1 MEGMTPRSFVDHLA
15 DLDLPALAALLR
27 SRPDVLIEPV
37 PRGFG
42 QLAQRLESPDS
53 LAAALWELNRDTLRV
68 GQAAALLGESA
79 TVPRMAE
86 LLGALPDAVRAGVDD
101 LCARGLA
108 WTDTVVR
115 LPEPL
120 HNHWVEEISSARPVA
135 KIARNVLVEDLRKA
149 VTALGAPAENLRKT
163 ELVARLTEL
172 MSDARRIAT
181 IIASLPAPARQQLD
195 DLRLA
200 TAGGY
205 FPYMFPYTP
214 FEEIHDRRAATRS
227 IRQLIT
233 AGLVL
238 GVGNRPELPRE
249 VAVAAWL
256 ARQDL
261 GLTGPPDI
269 PRPEVNEAAVRSS
282 SQAAA
287 QGAIRAVTALLDE
300 AAAAPVVALKR
311 GGVGGRERARLAK
324 RLSTPLAELPL
335 WIDLVAAAGL
345 LAFTEGGYAPSPRFQ
360 EWREE
365 SPSHQWATLA
375 AAWHAL
381 EHAPTS
387 REGADEKDV
396 PPPLPIGSGAGQIRR
411 VLIRAA
417 AGGRSVR
424 LTAENLDWFFPLHG
438 YDAATCKIKV
448 AASIREAELLGVFA
462 LDVLSEPGQ
471 ALIEAAPSTTDAA
484 AATVGLMIVSTADE
498 LAAQVARTVR
508 DLADRCA
515 ELLPATPSSLI
526 LQSDLTAVVS
536 GQPSAAIS
544 QLLRAAA
551 VPESRGAAGTWRFTS
566 ASVRAAMDAGWSAT
580 ELLEQLRA
588 IADHG
593 LPQPLEYLIADV
605 ARRHGHVRVRG
616 MRSAVLAD
624 EPTTAEILHTRT
636 LAKLH
641 LARLAPTV
649 LASPVELD
657 TVLAELRRTGFYPV
671 AEDATGTV
679 IVTSGPGRKAPR
691 GAPAQPSR
699 ESRASRPHG
708 GSPAGPPATRRRL
721 TADELAQRLRTGNDD
736 GVTLLTDLAQRLGEM
751 NGRLNDAE
759 LAVLADAV
767 ERRSDVVIAYRDKQ
781 GTRTVRRIQP
791 NQLFGRW
798 LDSWCHLRN
807 AEREFAIANIESV
820 SPVG

>member
-1 MEGMTPRSFVDHLA
+1 MLS
-15 DLDLPALAALLR
+15 
-27 SRPDVLIEPV
+27 
-37 PRGFG
+37 
-42 QLAQRLESPDS
+42 
-53 LAAALWELNRDTLRV
+53 
-68 GQAAALLGESA
+68 
-79 TVPRMAE
+79 
-86 LLGALPDAVRAGVDD
+86 
-101 LCARGLA
+101 
-108 WTDTVVR
+108 
-115 LPEPL
+115 
-120 HNHWVEEISSARPVA
+120 
-135 KIARNVLVEDLRKA
+135 
-149 VTALGAPAENLRKT
+149 
-163 ELVARLTEL
+163 
-172 MSDARRIAT
+172 
-181 IIASLPAPARQQLD
+181 
-195 DLRLA
+195 
-200 TAGGY
+200 
-205 FPYMFPYTP
+205 
-214 FEEIHDRRAATRS
+214 
-227 IRQLIT
+227 
-233 AGLVL
+233 
-238 GVGNRPELPRE
+238 VGNRPELPRE

-256 ARQDL
+256 ARHDQ

-269 PRPEVNEAAVRSS
+269 PRPEVNEAVVRSS

-300 AAAAPVVALKR
+300 AAAPVVALKR

-324 RLSTPLAELPL
+324 RLSIPLAELPL

-345 LAFTEGGYAPSPRFQ
+345 LTFTDGGYAPSSRFQ
-360 EWREE
+360 EWRGE

-396 PPPLPIGSGAGQIRR
+396 PPPLPIESGAGQIRR

-438 YDAATCKIKV
+438 YDAATRKIKV
-448 AASIREAELLGVFA
+448 AAAIREAELLGVFA
-462 LDVLSEPGQ
+462 LDVLSELGQ
-471 ALIEAAPSTTDAA
+471 ALLEAAPSTTDTA

-498 LAAQVARTVR
+498 FAAQAARTVR

-515 ELLPATPSSLI
+515 ELLPETPSSLI

-536 GQPSAAIS
+536 GQPSAAMS

-580 ELLEQLRA
+580 ELLEQLRT

-605 ARRHGHVRVRG
+605 ARRHGHVQVRG

-624 EPTTAEILHTRT
+624 EPTTAEILHTRA

-649 LASPVELD
+649 LASPVELG

-691 GAPAQPSR
+691 GASAQP
-699 ESRASRPHG
+699 SRASRPRG
-708 GSPAGPPATRRRL
+708 GPPAGPSATRRRL
-721 TADELAQRLRTGNDD
+721 TADELAQRLRTGEDD
-736 GVTLLTDLAQRLGEM
+736 GVTLLTNLAQRLGEV

-798 LDSWCHLRN
+798 LNSWCHLRN
-807 AEREFAIANIESV
+807 AEREFAVANIESV